1 MDIVLSPAEVRVLG
15 SLIEKEF
22 TVPEYCPLTLNSLV
36 LACNQKS
43 NRDPVTAYSED
54 EVLDAVETL
63 RNRQLAW
70 QRSIPGSR
78 VLKYEQNLK
87 AKFGF
92 DQREIAVA
100 CVLMLRGPSTP
111 GEIRGYTGRL
121 YQFRDL
127 AEVEESLALLA
138 AWETGPVVARL
149 PRLPGTKEHRF
160 AHLFSG
166 EVIVAPGSEVA
177 EEGAAANSGISL
189 TLTERIS
196 LLEEKTT
203 RLAEELAATKQAFEE
218 FRRSFE

>member
-1 MDIVLSPAEVRVLG
+1 MDIVLSPTEVRVLG
-15 SLIEKEF
+15 SLIEKEL

-43 NRDPVTAYSED
+43 NRDPVTAYSDE

-63 RNRQLAW
+63 RNKQLAW

-78 VLKYEQNLK
+78 TLKYEQNLR

-92 DQREIAVA
+92 AQREIAVA

-127 AEVEESLALLA
+127 SEVEESLALLA
-138 AWETGPVVARL
+138 AWETGPVVTRL

-166 EVIVAPGSEVA
+166 EVIVASGPEAAEAGAEVQS
-177 EEGAAANSGISL
+177 GASL
-189 TLTERIS
+189 TLTERII
-196 LLEEKTT
+196 LLEEKTA